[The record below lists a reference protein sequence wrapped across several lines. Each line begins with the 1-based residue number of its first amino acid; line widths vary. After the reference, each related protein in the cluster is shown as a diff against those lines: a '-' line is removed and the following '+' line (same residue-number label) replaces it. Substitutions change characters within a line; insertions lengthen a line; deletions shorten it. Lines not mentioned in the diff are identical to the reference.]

1 VSYLPAVPSPHT
13 VADTLSAASLFGV
26 PVSRDAL
33 EGLASAVQAQLA
45 AVDQLEELD
54 VHAGLPV
61 TGFDPRW
68 HG

>member
-13 VADTLSAASLFGV
+13 AADTLSAASLFGV
-26 PVSRDAL
+26 PVRREAL
-33 EGLASAVQAQLA
+33 EGLASALQAQLA
-45 AVDQLEELD
+45 AVDELEALD
-54 VHAGLPV
+54 VRTGLPA